1 MTAILIIV
9 TCTYYWGSLE
19 DYYTVTVILF
29 SAVSVQMENV
39 GVFFLQS
46 NSKNQSTDALFH
58 ALVN

>member
-39 GVFFLQS
+39 GFFLQS